1 MASPSTELQKWLS
14 TVATYDTEFKKWE
27 SRTTKIIRRYRD
39 DNRSSTD
46 NESARFNILWSN
58 IQTLTPAVYS
68 RLPKAEVSR
77 RFSDNDPVGRVAS
90 QLIER
95 ALDFEVEH
103 YPDFRATMK
112 YAVEDRF
119 LGGRGVAWVRY
130 EPHVR
135 EQEIPEDGLQVTEDT
150 DETGMGYAGAGYQRG
165 PLAAPEAVLQPDAA
179 EEGVQR
185 DATAGETE
193 PQEEIE
199 YECVPTDYVHW
210 KDFGHSVART
220 WEEVTCVWRWVYM
233 TREALIERFGSKMGK
248 KIPYDAGPD
257 TLKQYGQTT
266 KEHTRAKIC
275 ELWDKDSGKVYWF
288 SKSMNELIDERD
300 DPLELEQFFPC
311 PRPLYATMTSDT
323 LVPVPDFVL
332 YQDQAVELDILTDRI
347 DGLVKA
353 LRVRGVYDASQPAL
367 QRLLTE
373 GDNNTL
379 IPVDKWMAFSEKGGL
394 KGSIDLLPLD
404 VLSTALLQCYR
415 AREEIKAQIYEIT
428 GLSDI
433 IRGTSMASE
442 TATAQQIKGQYAS
455 IRLRSMQEDVAV
467 FATEL
472 LRLKAQ
478 IICSKFQPETIL
490 MFASAQQMQPADQQ
504 MIPQALQLMK
514 DNPLRNFRIEV
525 AADSLVQLDD
535 QQMKKDRV
543 EFIQAFGGFL
553 REALPVAQ
561 ASPEIAPM
569 LIEIM
574 KFGVSAFKQSKPI
587 EGALDAALEQFKQ
600 RQAQPQQP
608 APDPDMLKIQA
619 QQQIEQAKMQASAQ
633 SDQMKMQAS
642 AQSDQMKMQAD
653 AQAAQLKA
661 QIDTQIHQAKLE
673 ADIQLAQMQAQFEEQ
688 KMQHEMAMKAQI
700 AAQEDEYNRWQAEL
714 EAATKVMVARIGANP
729 GSDPPLADAIKASVA
744 LMSAELGTGV
754 AQVAAMQEQLAQTQ
768 NVSIDRMGT
777 LMQALTAKKRIV
789 RGPDGRAIGVE
800 VVQQ

>member
-14 TVATYDTEFKKWE
+14 TVATYDNEFKKWE
-27 SRTTKIIRRYRD
+27 GRTTKIIRRYRD
-39 DNRSSTD
+39 DNRSTTN
-46 NESARFNILWSN
+46 NEAARFNILWSN

-135 EQEIPEDGLQVTEDT
+135 EQEMPEDGLQVTEDT
-150 DETGMGYAGAGYQRG
+150 DETEMGYAGASYQKG
-165 PLAAPEAVLQPDAA
+165 PVEAPQAVLEPDDA

-185 DATAGETE
+185 DATAGEVE

-199 YECVPTDYVHW
+199 YECAPTDYVHW

-233 TREALIERFGSKMGK
+233 TREALIERFGKKMGE

-257 TLKQYGQTT
+257 TLKQYSQTT

-275 ELWDKDSGKVYWF
+275 ELWDKDSGKVFWF
-288 SKSMNELIDERD
+288 SKSMGELIDERD

-311 PRPLYATMTSDT
+311 PRPLYATITSDT

-332 YQDQAVELDILTDRI
+332 YQDQAVELDILSDRI

-404 VLSTALLQCYR
+404 VLSNALLQCYR
-415 AREEIKAQIYEIT
+415 AREDIKAQIYEIT

-433 IRGTSMASE
+433 IRGSSMASE

-455 IRLRSMQEDVAV
+455 IRLRSMQEDVAI

-504 MIPQALQLMK
+504 MIPQALELLK

-535 QQMKKDRV
+535 QQMKRDRV
-543 EFIQAFGGFL
+543 EFLQAFGGFL

-569 LIEIM
+569 LIEVM
-574 KFGVSAFKQSKPI
+574 KFGVAAFKQAKPI

-608 APDPDMLKIQA
+608 PPPDPDMIKLQM

-633 SDQMKMQAS
+633 SDQMR
-642 AQSDQMKMQAD
+642 MQAD
-653 AQAAQLKA
+653 TQAAQIKA
-661 QIDTQIHQAKLE
+661 QIDAQLHQSKLQ
-673 ADIQLAQMQAQFEEQ
+673 ADIQLAQMQAQLEDQ
-688 KMQHEMAMKAQI
+688 KMQHEMAMKAQT
-700 AAQEDEYNRWQAEL
+700 AAQEDKFNRWKAEL
-714 EAATKVMVARIGANP
+714 EAATKVTVARIGANP
-729 GSDPPLADAIKASVA
+729 NSDPPLADAITASVA
-744 LMSAELGTGV
+744 LMSEELSTGV

-768 NVSIDRMGT
+768 NESMDSMGT

-789 RGPDGRAIGVE
+789 RGLDGRAIGVE
-800 VVQQ
+800 VVQ